1 MSIHFVFE
9 IRWKKNTT
17 LSEEFQ
23 NTIKTS
29 VKRGKSDIPTTQ
41 KYMTVHL
48 PGLIQTLQSKVVGL
62 N

>member
-17 LSEEFQ
+17 LSEQFQ

-41 KYMTVHL
+41 QYMTAHL
-48 PGLIQTLQSKVVGL
+48 PGLIQALQ
-62 N
+62 